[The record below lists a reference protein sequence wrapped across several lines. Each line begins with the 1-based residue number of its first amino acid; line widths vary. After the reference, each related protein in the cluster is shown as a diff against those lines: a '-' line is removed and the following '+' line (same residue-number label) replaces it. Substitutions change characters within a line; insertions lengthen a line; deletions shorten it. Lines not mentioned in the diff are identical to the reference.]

1 MGPYLI
7 TGGTGLIGNYVTR
20 ELVDRGLDADEII
33 VYDLYPNEA
42 VIEDVRDDI
51 TLIEGDVTDPVQLF
65 ETFEEYRPRR
75 VIHLAAYVAHR
86 SREEPT
92 EALRINAIGTN
103 RLFDAARITGV
114 ETCLFASTASV
125 YGTVEDYD
133 YMDDP
138 IVSEDDLVK
147 PETPYAVTKYANE
160 VMGRTYDETYD
171 TNYVGV
177 RIGGAWGRGRTVG
190 ATGELNTFI
199 RDAGLGHDV
208 TVPPYWTMWDRINL
222 SYGKE
227 VGRWLV
233 EAVDGDSFT
242 HHVYNQGNRD
252 PYTVDRIVE
261 TLEAIVPGIE
271 ITRPDEDTDEWDDAL
286 TNPQL
291 DCSRWYDDLGLTQ
304 EWSVEEAV
312 VDYVNEH
319 RAAAGL
325 EPVSLP

>member
-42 VIEDVRDDI
+42 VIEDIRDDI

-86 SREEPT
+86 SHEEPT
-92 EALRINAIGTN
+92 EALRINAVGTN
-103 RLFDAARITGV
+103 QLFDAARITGV

-125 YGTVEDYD
+125 YGTVDDYD

-138 IVSEDDLVK
+138 IVSEEDLVK

-177 RIGGAWGRGRTVG
+177 RVGGAWGRGRTAG

-227 VGRWLV
+227 VGRWFV
-233 EAVDGDSFT
+233 EAVDTDSFV

-261 TLEAIVPGIE
+261 TLEAIIPGIE
-271 ITRPDEDTDEWDDAL
+271 ITRPDAATDEWDDAL

-312 VDYVNEH
+312 VDYVNDH
-319 RAAAGL
+319 RTEAGL